1 MPTSYDHYQVVLSVI
16 IAVSASYAALDL
28 AGRVTAAS
36 GWPRVVWLSGGAVAM
51 GIGIWSMHF
60 TGMLAFRL
68 PVPVSYHWPTVL
80 LALLVGI
87 SSSAFALYI
96 ASRKKMGLYRAL
108 TSSVV
113 MGIGIAALHYIG
125 MMAMRLAAVMRFNLF
140 TVALSVLLAI
150 AFSLIGLLM
159 AFDLREETKGTPS
172 RKIGSSLVMGGA
184 VSAMHYT
191 GMASA
196 SFTHSLSS
204 VDFSHAVS
212 ISSLGTVGIAMATM
226 VVLALAVLTSAADRR
241 FYGQRLQLALAES
254 RVHLNDTAQIGTM
267 DELTASIAHEIKQ
280 PLTAV
285 VTDVSASLRWL
296 ALEPANLEEARAAL
310 ARAIREANRASDV
323 IGRVRALVKKSPPP
337 MSPLDVNELV
347 LEVLA
352 LARNELLRNGVIART
367 EFSSDIAQVLGDR
380 IQLQLLL
387 LNLIMNAID
396 AMSLIRDRPREIVI
410 KLAAQPEGVLIEVRD
425 TGRGLDPEQAGRIFE
440 PFFTTKP
447 HGIGL
452 GLSISRSIVEAHGG
466 RLWATPGRP
475 FGAIFQFILQAQKDQ
490 YE

>member
-1 MPTSYDHYQVVLSVI
+1 
-16 IAVSASYAALDL
+16 
-28 AGRVTAAS
+28 
-36 GWPRVVWLSGGAVAM
+36 
-51 GIGIWSMHF
+51 
-60 TGMLAFRL
+60 
-68 PVPVSYHWPTVL
+68 
-80 LALLVGI
+80 
-87 SSSAFALYI
+87 
-96 ASRKKMGLYRAL
+96 
-108 TSSVV
+108 
-113 MGIGIAALHYIG
+113 
-125 MMAMRLAAVMRFNLF
+125 
-140 TVALSVLLAI
+140 
-150 AFSLIGLLM
+150 
-159 AFDLREETKGTPS
+159 
-172 RKIGSSLVMGGA
+172 
-184 VSAMHYT
+184 
-191 GMASA
+191 
-196 SFTHSLSS
+196 
-204 VDFSHAVS
+204 
-212 ISSLGTVGIAMATM
+212 
-226 VVLALAVLTSAADRR
+226 
-241 FYGQRLQLALAES
+241 
-254 RVHLNDTAQIGTM
+254 VHLNDTAQIGTM